1 MTPFNSIIITLIG
14 TLAIYSFTK
23 IDFLDKFPFSF
34 RFLAS
39 KDTEK
44 SIDKMCS
51 NSELDL
57 VEFYKTTGP
66 NYNFNVSDGSETFD
80 EIAKK
85 LFTDPSSIG
94 GDDIKDFI
102 FKSSLVTFLVFF
114 VILVILWIP
123 FTCCICCKCCL
134 CIPKRIL
141 NCSRCFS
148 YICFLF
154 CIVILGL
161 CFSGY
166 YKNSSVIHGIYGLV
180 CSLLKIGHHLLNGD
194 DYKVKPYWSGVT
206 TIVDQLSNTTKN
218 ISNLLVL
225 VSETNGN
232 LTVINGLL
240 DNMEHDLSYEYEF
253 RVNNGTIYSPL
264 PGEEEIFPPYLN
276 NYGPPSNETTILG
289 GIQKQLNDFKPYS
302 ADSLKK
308 ILDVIDLKDSAK
320 DIKETI
326 EVVCDVLKENIDTMD
341 SKIGEVIDNFEGAI
355 HEIDSAGR
363 GVMNTLFSLN
373 IGLMI
378 AIFTSLILLYYCK
391 CGHCTLCISWFFLYI
406 FMLLSLVLGALFL
419 ILGLFVQNLSSGVNH
434 YIRSIDDSDNVAL
447 NILNVCLN
455 KDGLLTHSTIFPDDF
470 NVSVID
476 NIYSLEKVINIIID
490 NLKMY
495 NFSSISIT
503 ENQYED
509 FMKNPKHYIP
519 QLGTSLNNIRK
530 YIDLS
535 SNDSYVS
542 KESPSYDE
550 WEINI
555 EDCEKGYKYLPN
567 DNNNTKGIGS
577 DKFCLVIEEWKLEDI
592 KERYKNI
599 KSNNVSIDINKVIE
613 SYFNSINKCILS
625 NDELILDI
633 QANNTK
639 FNESIIKIRNNAIEA
654 LNSVLAVVQPFRES
668 FREIVGEGS
677 IFNIL
682 NCNFFKRDFNKLLE
696 ELYEEFGTSFRS
708 TSDILFSICT
718 FEFIMT
724 LLTLIIIASRIK
736 KKDKSGENEDNEDND
751 LMRGL
756 TDINEG
762 EIVSN

>member
-1 MTPFNSIIITLIG
+1 MTPFKGIIITLIG
-14 TLAIYSFTK
+14 TLAIYALSK
-23 IDFLDKFPFSF
+23 KDFLDNFPFSF
-34 RFLAS
+34 RFLVS

-44 SIDKMCS
+44 SIEKMCS

-66 NYNFNVSDGSETFD
+66 NYNYTIPQDSESSD

-94 GDDIKDFI
+94 GDDIKNFI
-102 FKSSLVTFLVFF
+102 FKSSLVTFLVLF

-134 CIPKRIL
+134 CIPKGVL
-141 NCSRCFS
+141 KCSRCFT

-154 CIVILGL
+154 CIVILCL

-206 TIVDQLSNTTKN
+206 TIIDQLSNTTKN

-225 VSETNGN
+225 VSETNGK
-232 LTVINGLL
+232 LTVINDLL
-240 DNMEHDLSYEYEF
+240 NNMDYDLSYEYDF
-253 RVNNGTIYSPL
+253 RVNNTTIYSPL
-264 PGEEEIFPPYLN
+264 PGEEKFFPAYLN
-276 NYGPPSNETTILG
+276 NYGPPTNESTILG
-289 GIQKQLNDFKPYS
+289 QIQKQLNDFKPYS
-302 ADSLKK
+302 ADSLRQ
-308 ILDVIDLKDSAK
+308 ILGVIDLKDSAK
-320 DIKETI
+320 DIKDTI
-326 EVVCDVLKENIDTMD
+326 EVVCDVLKENIDNID
-341 SKIGEVIDNFEGAI
+341 SKIGEVIENFEGAI

-363 GVMNTLFSLN
+363 GVMNTLFSVN

-378 AIFTSLILLYYCK
+378 AIFTSLILIYYCK
-391 CGHCTLCISWFFLYI
+391 CGHCPLCISWFFLYI

-419 ILGLFVQNLSSGVNH
+419 ILGLFVQNLSSGINH
-434 YIRSIDDSDNVAL
+434 YIISIDDSDNVAL

-455 KDGLLTHSTIFPDDF
+455 KDGLLTHSSIFPEDF

-476 NIYSLEKVINIIID
+476 NIYSLEKVINIFID

-495 NFSSISIT
+495 NFSSISII

-509 FMKNPKHYIP
+509 FMKRPKFYIP
-519 QLGTSLNNIRK
+519 QLEASLNNIRK

-535 SNDSYVS
+535 LNDSYVS
-542 KESPSYDE
+542 KKSSSYEE
-550 WEINI
+550 WEINK
-555 EDCEKGYKYLPN
+555 EDCEEGYKYLPK
-567 DNNNTKGIGS
+567 DNNTKGIGS
-577 DKFCLVIEEWKLEDI
+577 DKFCLVIEDWKLEDI

-599 KSNNVSIDINKVIE
+599 KSNNESIDINKVIE
-613 SYFNSINKCILS
+613 SYFISISNCISS
-625 NDELILDI
+625 NDELISDI
-633 QANNTK
+633 EKNNTK
-639 FNESIIKIRNNAIEA
+639 FNESIIKIRNSSIDA
-654 LNSVLAVVQPFRES
+654 LNSVLGVVKPFRES

-696 ELYEEFGTSFRS
+696 ELYVEFGSAFRS
-708 TSDILFSICT
+708 TSDILLSICA
-718 FEFIMT
+718 FEVVMT
-724 LLTLIIIASRIK
+724 LLTLIIITNLIK
-736 KKDKSGENEDNEDND
+736 KKDKSGENDDNEDSE

-756 TDINEG
+756 TDIKEE
-762 EIVSN
+762 EIVS